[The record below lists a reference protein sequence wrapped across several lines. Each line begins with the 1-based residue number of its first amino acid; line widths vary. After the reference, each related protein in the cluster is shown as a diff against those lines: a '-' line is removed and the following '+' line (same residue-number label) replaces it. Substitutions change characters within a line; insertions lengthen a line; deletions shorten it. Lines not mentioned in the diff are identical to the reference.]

1 MKAIRRKV
9 SWPPLIGCFLV
20 PRIVSL
26 IEPGAL
32 TVFSRSIIF
41 LGKKRVVMKREKKK
55 KERKKELRV
64 SLIEPT
70 VLTMFSKVRKIDK
83 QIETRT
89 NLDRKKERDRWK
101 LEQT

>member
-1 MKAIRRKV
+1 
-9 SWPPLIGCFLV
+9 
-20 PRIVSL
+20 
-26 IEPGAL
+26 
-32 TVFSRSIIF
+32 
-41 LGKKRVVMKREKKK
+41 MKREKKK